1 MRHRFFK
8 SDFYSCDIFEYHCI
22 YTHVLDMLQFVT
34 SPLSVENIET
44 CRGNI
49 LVNLK
54 TLLIKMP
61 FTLLC
66 DIDNYFFLLI
76 D

>member
-1 MRHRFFK
+1 MF
-8 SDFYSCDIFEYHCI
+8 
-22 YTHVLDMLQFVT
+22 QFVT
-34 SPLSVENIET
+34 SPLSVESIET

-49 LVNLK
+49 LLNLK

-66 DIDNYFFLLI
+66 VLDYYYFLLI